1 MSALALVC
9 IDGCKGSVAPPYVR
23 LEGSSPQIE
32 AAPPSRGHLVVFWA
46 TWCEPCRKE
55 TPQLRALAADPPSD
69 LAVVVFSHDE
79 EMQVVREFF
88 GEEPHPS
95 LHLRLDTGR
104 AAGKAFGVE
113 ALPAAILV
121 VDGRLVARFSGSA
134 DWDARGTR
142 ELLQK
147 LLTQSQR

>member
-1 MSALALVC
+1 MGVP
-9 IDGCKGSVAPPYVR
+9 GCKGSVAPAYVR
-23 LEGSSPQIE
+23 LEGSSPRIE
-32 AAPPSRGHLVVFWA
+32 AAPPSRGQLVVFWA

-79 EMQVVREFF
+79 EMQAVREFF
-88 GEEPHPS
+88 GEEPEPA
-95 LHLRLDTGR
+95 LHLRLDPGR
-104 AAGKAFGVE
+104 AAGKSFGVE

-121 VDGRLVARFSGSA
+121 VEGRLVARFAGAA
-134 DWDARGTR
+134 DWDGRGTR